1 MEEENR
7 ELLRRLFVLA
17 TEVLEAAQDEAVEGQ
32 SPWLEA
38 AGYAACAE
46 TLAAAAEDLARVA
59 AVIRIAAE
67 GRRPPQSPT
76 P

>member
-1 MEEENR
+1 MDEENR
-7 ELLRRLFVLA
+7 VLLRRIFVLA
-17 TEVLEAAQDEAVEGQ
+17 TEALEIAQEEAIEGQ

-46 TLAAAAEDLARVA
+46 GLAAAAEDLARVV

-67 GRRPPQSPT
+67 VRRPPQSPT